1 MLMEHNKSGF
11 ICYFGDL
18 STKEVDV
25 INDYWL
31 MTEDS
36 GVNGDFAYSVA
47 RVSKKHG
54 LREGDVR
61 VIIKNGSGF
70 CAIGDARL
78 CSSCGDV
85 VLLASRMKYKDAL
98 KGKRGT
104 CKKCLQEHRVR
115 FEEECE
121 KKLVEY
127 LESSSVVEGY
137 EYSDLQ
143 YLDKV
148 FLLAILTMNYAD
160 DGPLDLRSG
169 GFGWSG
175 FKSID
180 AEALNS
186 LIARKAIR
194 RVEPMGSEAMMAYAR
209 LQGGVSEKKLLILNS
224 ESKHSLQPG
233 FYINFPDDFSN
244 ISDFIRAINDDVV
257 EGSITVD
264 DIKGIRCLVNDMRVE
279 KLYALVEYLGLKY
292 RLKINHNIKL
302 DAVLRHIAVTY
313 PLDKAYYTMIRMVKD
328 VIEYMHVEYVN
339 SYASE
344 YLFTRFLESYLS
356 KVKTNGWELKISRSL
371 PQELTSSN
379 FEAMVTAIFLEGAL
393 SWDELSAT
401 EVAERWVSKLH
412 VTGSNG

>member
-1 MLMEHNKSGF
+1 MMGKNNEAGF

-18 STKEVDV
+18 SSEEVEV

-31 MTEDS
+31 VTDDG
-36 GVNGDFAYSVA
+36 GVNGGFAYSVS
-47 RVSKKHG
+47 RVSERHG

-61 VIIKNGSGF
+61 VIIKKGSGF
-70 CAIGDARL
+70 CAPGGVGL
-78 CSSCGDV
+78 CGSCGDV
-85 VLLASRMKYKDAL
+85 VLLSSRMKYKEAL

-104 CKKCLQEHRVR
+104 CKNCLQEQREK
-115 FEEECE
+115 FDEECE

-127 LESSSVVEGY
+127 LESSLSVEGY
-137 EYSDLQ
+137 EYSDLK

-148 FLLAILTMNYAD
+148 FLLAILTMNYD
-160 DGPLDLRSG
+160 GDGPLKLGAG

-186 LIARKAIR
+186 LVARKAVR
-194 RVEPMGSEAMMAYAR
+194 RVERMGDEAVMAYVR
-209 LQGGVSEKKLLILNS
+209 LRGGSAEKKSLLSNAGLRDIP
-224 ESKHSLQPG
+224 QPG
-233 FYINFPDDFSN
+233 FYINLPVGLYNINDFMQ
-244 ISDFIRAINDDVV
+244 AVNDDVV
-257 EGSITVD
+257 EGCITID
-264 DIKGIRCLVNDMRVE
+264 DIEDIRRLVNDVRVE
-279 KLYALVEYLGLKY
+279 KLYAVVGYLGMSY

-313 PLDKAYYTMIRMVKD
+313 PLDKSYYTMTRMVKD

-339 SYASE
+339 SFAAE
-344 YLFTRFLESYLS
+344 HLFTKFLESYLS
-356 KVKTNGWELKISRSL
+356 KVKTRGWELKIARSL
-371 PQELTSSN
+371 PQEITSSN
-379 FEAMVTAIFLEGAL
+379 LEAMVTAIFLEGAL

-412 VTGSNG
+412 VAESHG